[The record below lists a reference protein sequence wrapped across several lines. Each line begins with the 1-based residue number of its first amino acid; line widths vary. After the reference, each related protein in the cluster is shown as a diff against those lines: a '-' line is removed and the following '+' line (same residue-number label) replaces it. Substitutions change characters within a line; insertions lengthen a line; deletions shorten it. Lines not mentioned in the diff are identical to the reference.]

1 MAGTH
6 PPARLIVMKV
16 HQVPDIASFSDK
28 SLISSV
34 QETPAEAEPV
44 LEVVTGLWLYIII
57 TDVKIP
63 IVYHLHPPH
72 FHPSE
77 VVRPCPNESQLHSV
91 KFPDEQALA
100 TAWTT
105 PALVMAYR

>member
-1 MAGTH
+1 MASTH

-44 LEVVTGLWLYIII
+44 LEVVTGLLLYIII
-57 TDVKIP
+57 KI
-63 IVYHLHPPH
+63 IVIHYYN
-72 FHPSE
+72 
-77 VVRPCPNESQLHSV
+77 RC
-91 KFPDEQALA
+91 
-100 TAWTT
+100 
-105 PALVMAYR
+105 